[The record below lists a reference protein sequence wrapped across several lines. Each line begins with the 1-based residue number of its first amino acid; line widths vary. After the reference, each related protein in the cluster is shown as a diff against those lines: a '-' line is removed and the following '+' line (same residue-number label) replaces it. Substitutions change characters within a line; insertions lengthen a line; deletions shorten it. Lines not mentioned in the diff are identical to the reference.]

1 MPNNR
6 ITTSKLIQQQAKGVA
21 TSFVSDVTNTFV
33 NNLFRRKQPPSNIL
47 SRRDNNVRLSSIREY
62 LYQDN
67 KTPASEAIYN
77 SPVNPYAIDVNVTTS
92 QKPNDVTS
100 FTEWRV
106 RLDLGKNNQ
115 ALYRSPLISPLFL
128 TGGVV
133 FPFTPQLVV
142 THNANYTATPVTH
155 ANFQHYTYSNSDIGA
170 INISGDFTAQ
180 NQEEGAYLLAV
191 IHFFRSVT
199 KMFFGGDKNPPAGT
213 PPPILFLTAYGTAL
227 FNRVPVVVTSFTSTF
242 PSDVNY
248 LYIEQKLVNP
258 DSGQT
263 INTGQQTRVPTMMNL
278 SVTVQPVFNRQQSKN
293 FSLDGFVNGKLLT
306 PGYI

>member
-21 TSFVSDVTNTFV
+21 TSFVADVTNTFV
-33 NNLFRRKQPPSNIL
+33 SNLFKGKQQPSNIL
-47 SRRDNNVRLSSIREY
+47 SRRDSNARLSSLRDA
-62 LYQDN
+62 LYVAN
-67 KTPASEAIYN
+67 KRPASDAIYN
-77 SPVNPYAIDVNVTTS
+77 SPVNPYAQDFPVDIVPKNPGTRTTS
-92 QKPNDVTS
+92 ATD
-100 FTEWRV
+100 WRV
-106 RLDLGKNNQ
+106 KLDLGSNNQ
-115 ALYRSPLISPLFL
+115 TFYKSALLAPLGP
-128 TGGVV
+128 TKGVV
-133 FPFTPQLVV
+133 FPFTPQLVI

-170 INISGDFTAQ
+170 ITISGDFTAQ

-199 KMFFGGDKNPPAGT
+199 KMFFGQDNSPPAGT
-213 PPPILFLTAYGTAL
+213 PPPILFLTAHGTAL

-248 LYIEQKLVNP
+248 LYINQP
-258 DSGQT
+258 AG
-263 INTGQQTRVPTMMNL
+263 GQTRVPTMMNL
-278 SVTVQPVFNRQQSKN
+278 SVMVQPVFNRQQTTQ
-293 FSLDGFVNGKLLT
+293 FSLDGFANGKLLK